1 MKWPKL
7 DLADVARGT
16 VQTVR
21 RYPLAVLAAVAA
33 CTFALLGIND
43 DWWRDAKPGQFSPAD
58 FQREQQFF
66 RLMMAA
72 ATGIPVFTGAH
83 LLVGQVR
90 QTGRPMFWGWS
101 VLGLALLAEALLLFH
116 VYSKPEEEGWF
127 LLEMFFYHVA
137 AQGWSA
143 GAAYLVSGR
152 ESDFWQ
158 LNQGFFLRFFTSTLY
173 AATLWA
179 GLAGA
184 FGVVDTLFSVHIDGK
199 LYASLFAVLALV
211 FHPIFFLAGIPT
223 AWALYQPPVI
233 PYPKPLKAFAQFVLL
248 PLVVI
253 YLLILYAYM
262 GRILVLQTWPQGLVS
277 WLVFGFAIAGIL
289 AFLLLWPLR
298 TEGTTG
304 WVQRYTQLFYG
315 ALVPLIVLE
324 ALAIYK
330 RVHAYGLTPER
341 VILIVLALWLAGI
354 TLTGLLT
361 RGHRIRYIPLSLA
374 VVLVLPFVGPWGA
387 VPLSI
392 ASQKRRM
399 MAWFEVHGMLK
410 DGRLKPYSGKKA
422 LTEEEIRDLDSQLR
436 FLNDADVLRPT
447 LAVIWPEIP
456 PPRVETDSDTSPSPQ
471 KRPVLLEPDPT
482 NTTLPIEPSEVFKNL
497 NLHNS
502 VAVDRVYYHSP
513 WDQTRVLDTRGA
525 RQVIALGYIGNEGAD
540 TVNMG
545 PFHLRLMQQGAIL
558 LAKGPDT
565 LRISLKSQMDRIAR
579 KDDLPDSLQTIP
591 FVLSGSEG
599 YLYLNQLDF
608 NKAEPYEIGAN
619 LLLLVR

>member
-7 DLADVARGT
+7 DLADAAHGAA
-16 VQTVR
+16 QTVR
-21 RYPLAVLAAVAA
+21 RYPLAVLAAMAA

-43 DWWRDAKPGQFSPAD
+43 SWWRHAEPDTFSTAD
-58 FQREQQFF
+58 YQRQQQFF

-83 LLVGQVR
+83 LLVGQLR
-90 QTGRPMFWGWS
+90 QAGRSILWSWS
-101 VLGLALLAEALLLFH
+101 VLGLAFLAEAVLLFH
-116 VYSKPEEEGWF
+116 AYPKPEQEGWF
-127 LLEMFFYHVA
+127 LLEMFFFHIA

-143 GAAYLVSGR
+143 GAAYLLSGR

-184 FGVVDTLFSVHIDGK
+184 LGVVDTLFSVHIDGK

-211 FHPIFFLAGIPT
+211 FHPIFFLAGIP
-223 AWALYQPPVI
+223 AAQALYRPEAA

-298 TEGTTG
+298 TEGTAG

-387 VPLSI
+387 IPLSI
-392 ASQKRRM
+392 ASQQHRM
-399 MAWFEVHGMLK
+399 MRWFEVHGMLSGGK
-410 DGRLKPYSGKKA
+410 LKPYSGQKS
-422 LTEEEIRDLDSQLR
+422 LSEEEIQDLRSQLY
-436 FLNDADVLRPT
+436 FLDDAHAL
-447 LAVIWPEIP
+447 
-456 PPRVETDSDTSPSPQ
+456 
-471 KRPVLLEPDPT
+471 RPVLERIWKSQLPLTDSLTQAGKDGSYQGEPGESHPT
-482 NTTLPIEPSEVFKNL
+482 LIFRAL
-497 NLHNS
+497 NLPLTTE
-502 VAVDRVYYHSP
+502 VDRVYYRSGWERNRILDVRGMRQILSP
-513 WDQTRVLDTRGA
+513 ISLQETWIA
-525 RQVIALGYIGNEGAD
+525 RASVGS
-540 TVNMG
+540 
-545 PFHLRLMQQGAIL
+545 FHLRLMPKGIL
-558 LAKGPDT
+558 IFANSRGSMVVSMQPQINNLN
-565 LRISLKSQMDRIAR
+565 Q
-579 KDDLPDSLQTIP
+579 KDSLPDSLQRIP
-591 FVLSGSEG
+591 FQLPGAEG
-599 YLYLNQLDF
+599 YLYLTEMSF
-608 NKAEPYEIGAN
+608 NRTLPYKAEASFLI
-619 LLLLVR
+619 LLK

>member
-7 DLADVARGT
+7 DLADAARGAA
-16 VQTVR
+16 QTVL
-21 RYPLAVLAAVAA
+21 RYPLAVLAAAVA

-43 DWWRDAKPGQFSPAD
+43 PWWRVDPSLSFVD
-58 FQREQQFF
+58 TDYQRQQQFF

-72 ATGIPVFTGAH
+72 ATGIPVFTGTH
-83 LLVGQVR
+83 LLAGQMR
-90 QTGRPMFWGWS
+90 LAGRSVFWGWS
-101 VLGLALLAEALLLFH
+101 VLGLALLVEGLLLFH
-116 VYSKPEEEGWF
+116 AYPKPEQEGWF
-127 LLEMFFYHVA
+127 LLEMFFFHVA

-143 GAAYLVSGR
+143 GAAYLLSGR

-211 FHPIFFLAGIPT
+211 FHPIFFLAGIP
-223 AWALYQPPVI
+223 AAQALYQPPVI
-233 PYPKPLKAFAQFVLL
+233 PYPKALKAFAQFVLL

-298 TEGTTG
+298 LEGTSG

-392 ASQKRRM
+392 ASQKHRM
-399 MAWFEVHGMLK
+399 MRWFEVHGMLSGGK
-410 DGRLKPYSGKKA
+410 LKPYSGQKSLSGKEIQDLRSQLYFLDDAHALRPALAELANHSYLLPSLQDGKGGKKVRTKISGSDPDY
-422 LTEEEIRDLDSQLR
+422 LIRTLKLDS
-436 FLNDADVLRPT
+436 FDAIEDK
-447 LAVIWPEIP
+447 EI
-456 PPRVETDSDTSPSPQ
+456 VFASDWTKNGS
-471 KRPVLLEPDPT
+471 LDP
-482 NTTLPIEPSEVFKNL
+482 
-497 NLHNS
+497 
-502 VAVDRVYYHSP
+502 
-513 WDQTRVLDTRGA
+513 RGA
-525 RQVIALGYIGNEGAD
+525 RHILRFVQVGETETQSVGG
-540 TVNMG
+540 
-545 PFHLRLMQQGAIL
+545 FRLKL
-558 LAKGPDT
+558 LAGGKLEVANAQGMA
-565 LRISLKSQMDRIAR
+565 RFSLIPQMQHFA
-579 KDDLPDSLQTIP
+579 KHETLPDSLQRIP
-591 FVLSGSEG
+591 FHWSGTAG
-599 YLYLNQLDF
+599 YLYVDELIF
-608 NKAEPYEIGAN
+608 NRKPPYRARVSI
-619 LLLLVR
+619 LLLVR

>member
-7 DLADVARGT
+7 DLADAARGAA
-16 VQTVR
+16 QTVR
-21 RYPLAVLAAVAA
+21 RYPLAVLAAIGA
-33 CTFALLGIND
+33 CACAFLGIND
-43 DWWRDAKPGQFSPAD
+43 NWWRDAKPDTFSAAD
-58 FQREQQFF
+58 YQRQQQFF

-83 LLVGQVR
+83 LLAGQLR
-90 QTGRPMFWGWS
+90 QAGRSIFWSWS
-101 VLGLALLAEALLLFH
+101 VLGLALLAEALLLF
-116 VYSKPEEEGWF
+116 YGYPRPKEDGWF
-127 LLEMFFYHVA
+127 LLEMFFFHVA

-143 GAAYLVSGR
+143 GAAYLLSGR
-152 ESDFWQ
+152 ESHFWQ

-199 LYASLFAVLALV
+199 LYASLFAMLALV
-211 FHPIFFLAGIPT
+211 FHPVFFLAGIP
-223 AWALYQPPVI
+223 AAQALYQPEQA

-298 TEGTTG
+298 TAGTTG

-315 ALVPLIVLE
+315 ALVPLILLE

-361 RGHRIRYIPLSLA
+361 RGHHIRYIPLSLA

-392 ASQKRRM
+392 ASQKHRM
-399 MAWFEVHGMLK
+399 MRWFEAHGMLK
-410 DGRLKPYSGKKA
+410 DGKLKPYSGKMT

-436 FLNDADVLRPT
+436 FLSDADVLRPT

-456 PPRVETDSDTSPSPQ
+456 PPMVETDSDTSPSPQ
-471 KRPVLLEPDPT
+471 NNPVLGEPDPT

-497 NLHNS
+497 NLHNP
-502 VAVDRVYYHSP
+502 VAVERVVYYST
-513 WDQTRVLDTRGA
+513 WDRARMLDTRGA
-525 RQVIALGYIGNEGAD
+525 RQIIALGYLGNGEDD
-540 TVNMG
+540 TASAG
-545 PFHLRLMQQGAIL
+545 PFCIRLRPNGAL
-558 LAKGPDT
+558 SLAHGDDT
-565 LRISLKSQMDRIAR
+565 LHISLESQIQRIALT
-579 KDDLPDSLQTIP
+579 DSLPDSLQAIP
-591 FVLSGSEG
+591 FRLPGAQG
-599 YLYLNQLDF
+599 YLYVNQLSF
-608 NKAEPYEIGAN
+608 NRTPPYKAEASFLI
-619 LLLLVR
+619 LVR

>member
-7 DLADVARGT
+7 DLADAARGAA
-16 VQTVR
+16 QTLR
-21 RYPLAVLAAVAA
+21 RYPLAVLAAMAA

-43 DWWRDAKPGQFSPAD
+43 DGWRDAKPGNFSSAD
-58 FQREQQFF
+58 YQRQQQFF

-101 VLGLALLAEALLLFH
+101 VLGLAFLAEAVLLFH
-116 VYSKPEEEGWF
+116 AYPRPKEDGWF
-127 LLEMFFYHVA
+127 LLEMFFFHIA

-143 GAAYLVSGR
+143 GAAYLLSGR

-211 FHPIFFLAGIPT
+211 FHPIFFLGGIP
-223 AWALYQPPVI
+223 AAQALYQPRVI

-387 VPLSI
+387 IPLSI
-392 ASQKRRM
+392 ASQKYRM
-399 MAWFEVHGMLK
+399 MRWFEKHKLLEAGKLK
-410 DGRLKPYSGKKA
+410 LHTARNISVGEWKDLQSQLEFLDEQKA
-422 LTEEEIRDLDSQLR
+422 LRPAIAALWPGRSPLPPISKNEKRSQNTGYLQSYPSLVVSALQPDDFPIDLDRVVAPEFQGYR
-436 FLNDADVLRPT
+436 F
-447 LAVIWPEIP
+447 
-456 PPRVETDSDTSPSPQ
+456 S
-471 KRPVLLEPDPT
+471 
-482 NTTLPIEPSEVFKNL
+482 SEWSSSK
-497 NLHNS
+497 
-502 VAVDRVYYHSP
+502 
-513 WDQTRVLDTRGA
+513 VLDTHGA
-525 RQVIALGYIGNEGAD
+525 RRILYVESLTDADKQDYKVGDFRIRLLPKARLSLANSKGKQILSLQPQIQALA
-540 TVNMG
+540 
-545 PFHLRLMQQGAIL
+545 RR
-558 LAKGPDT
+558 DT
-565 LRISLKSQMDRIAR
+565 LSDV
-579 KDDLPDSLQTIP
+579 LQTIP
-591 FVLSGSEG
+591 FNL
-599 YLYLNQLDF
+599 
-608 NKAEPYEIGAN
+608 PGAKGCVYIN
-619 LLLLVR
+619 ELTMERTPTHIDNASFLILIL